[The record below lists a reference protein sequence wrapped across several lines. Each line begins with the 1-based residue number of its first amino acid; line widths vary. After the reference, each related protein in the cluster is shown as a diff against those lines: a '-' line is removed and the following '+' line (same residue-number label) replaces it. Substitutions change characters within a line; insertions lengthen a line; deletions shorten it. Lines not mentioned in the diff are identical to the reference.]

1 MLELIVETKGVVIKG
16 PPFLGLFFYLNGV
29 NVSDAGLGSVDVDLG
44 HLVFI
49 QLTANSWRLVE
60 CLFNPVFLI

>member
-49 QLTANSWRLVE
+49 
-60 CLFNPVFLI
+60 